1 MRENQ
6 TIANPTNKK
15 IVKDES
21 EPDNHDIKK
30 IKLEP
35 VKQENQFEKEIITE
49 IVKMQ

>member
-21 EPDNHDIKK
+21 DHENHDVKK
-30 IKLEP
+30 VKQEP
-35 VKQENQFEKEIITE
+35 VKHEQ
-49 IVKMQ
+49 